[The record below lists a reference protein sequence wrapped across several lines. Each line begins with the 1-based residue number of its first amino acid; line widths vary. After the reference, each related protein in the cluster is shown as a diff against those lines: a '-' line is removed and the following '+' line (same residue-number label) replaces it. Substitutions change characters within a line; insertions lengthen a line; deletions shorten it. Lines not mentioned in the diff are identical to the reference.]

1 MAYPQSKIDDATM
14 VNVNGKSYAKDY
26 ANNIANQEEMRL
38 QNIQGND
45 KVVNDIKGNAWNNT
59 TGDQI
64 NFAPQPT
71 AYNSTVDINSM
82 KQYQMQQN
90 AAGLDKARNTSLANL
105 SAEREKIAPTY
116 YNNRAKTSTA
126 SQLGAK
132 SLAEFMANRGQ
143 SSSGMAAQSELNRNM
158 QLQGDIGNLNI
169 QEQGAFNDNSRRVT
183 DTNNAYNSDLASSNA
198 GIEASA
204 MQQLIQARQM
214 EEAQRISQMNADRG
228 FDYQVSRD
236 TVGDNRYATETAYN
250 QGRDNVQDT
259 GMLANG
265 QFTQQGQANNMS
277 MQIQQAQLD
286 EMQNPNSTTNQLAKL
301 GLQTAQLNFAALP
314 QQLKSQAQ
322 QIAQQLQQ
330 GTIDMKT
337 AQIKLDYLPR
347 MMQAELSQTQAQ
359 ISATNRSNQGG
370 SGGGGGGGANG
381 EYTKAEIG
389 DQAWSTFISEF
400 NNGNGEEWL
409 NKNSDRIIKN
419 AGSAVY
425 LKMIAQLKTLPVSK
439 KTQTIQYND
448 SRKQQTLDYN
458 RQPM

>member
-1 MAYPQSKIDDATM
+1 
-14 VNVNGKSYAKDY
+14 
-26 ANNIANQEEMRL
+26 
-38 QNIQGND
+38 
-45 KVVNDIKGNAWNNT
+45 
-59 TGDQI
+59 
-64 NFAPQPT
+64 
-71 AYNSTVDINSM
+71 
-82 KQYQMQQN
+82 MQQ
-90 AAGLDKARNTSLANL
+90 
-105 SAEREKIAPTY
+105 
-116 YNNRAKTSTA
+116 
-126 SQLGAK
+126 
-132 SLAEFMANRGQ
+132 M
-143 SSSGMAAQSELNRNM
+143 
-158 QLQGDIGNLNI
+158 
-169 QEQGAFNDNSRRVT
+169 
-183 DTNNAYNSDLASSNA
+183 
-198 GIEASA
+198 
-204 MQQLIQARQM
+204 IQARQM

-359 ISATNRSNQGG
+359 ISATNRSNRA
-370 SGGGGGGGANG
+370 SSGGGGANG
-381 EYTKAEIG
+381 EYTKSEIG

-409 NKNSDRIIKN
+409 NKNSDGIIKN